1 MNSRWSPFAKQIVIV
16 STVIAAVW
24 LLFRI
29 HLLLTPLVLAFLLAY
44 LISFPVNWLVRRT
57 GWPRT
62 PVTVL
67 VQLLAVFIILSTPA
81 LIVPRVVAL
90 GRSFGTTL
98 INVIQG
104 LLTVTPE
111 PIEITPSLKLDLG
124 AFYEPISQTLRGL
137 LEPGVS
143 SIQNLQ
149 SLLFPFA
156 SGAAVVVWGAVNVVI
171 GGLFVFVVSFYIV
184 KDAPLIGRFV
194 TTHIPEI
201 WLPEARRLWAELTK
215 IWDAFVRGQ
224 LILGIVM
231 GLIIWLSMAILG
243 VRNAPA
249 LGLLSGFLEFVP
261 GVGPVIAAVPGIL
274 IALILGSMWVPL
286 PHLWFAVLVALVY
299 ILLSQLENLYLLPRV
314 IGSRVA
320 LHPAVVIVGALAGAQ
335 LAGVL
340 GILLAAPTIA
350 SLRLLIGYAVRKILD
365 EEPFPTAALPLS
377 QEALWGKLARGRPV
391 TAVLFDL
398 DGTLIETDD
407 QIVANLANRLH
418 FLHRL
423 LPGQDATHLVRR
435 WLMFT
440 EVFANGFVTLLDRL
454 RLDGWLFRL
463 NERLHRMRAIRR
475 SDDFLA
481 VAGSPEILHSLAE
494 RYALGI
500 VTSRNRQET
509 AIFLHQ
515 YGLTDLFKAV
525 VTRDDV
531 GRLKPHPAPLRLAAR
546 RLGVPSARCVMVGDT
561 SVDVRSAKAAG
572 ALAIGVLCGF
582 GQANDFRSA
591 DLVIDS
597 PAQLDQWL

>member
-1 MNSRWSPFAKQIVIV
+1 MNSRWSPFVKQIVIV
-16 STVIAAVW
+16 GAVIAATW
-24 LLFRI
+24 LLFRV

-44 LISFPVNWLVRRT
+44 LVSFPVNWLVRRT

-111 PIEITPSLKLDLG
+111 LIEITPSLKLDLG

-137 LEPGVS
+137 LEPSVS
-143 SIQNLQ
+143 SIQNFQ

-156 SGAAVVVWGAVNVVI
+156 SGAAVVVWSAVNVVI
-171 GGLFVFVVSFYIV
+171 WGLFVLMVSFYIV

-194 TTHIPEI
+194 ATRIPEI
-201 WLPEARRLWAELTK
+201 WLPEARHLWADLTK

-224 LILGIVM
+224 LILGMAM
-231 GLIIWLSMAILG
+231 GLIVWLSMTILG

-274 IALILGSMWVPL
+274 IALILGSTWLPL
-286 PHLWFAVLVALVY
+286 PNLWFAIVVALTY
-299 ILLSQLENLYLLPRV
+299 ILLSQFENLYLLPRV

-320 LHPAVVIVGALAGAQ
+320 LHPAVVIIGALAGAQ
-335 LAGVL
+335 LGGVL

-350 SLRLLIGYAVRKILD
+350 SLRLLTGYAVRKLLD
-365 EEPFPTAALPLS
+365 EEPFPTPTPSPS
-377 QEALWGKLARGRPV
+377 QETLWNELARERPV

-407 QIVANLANRLH
+407 QIVANLTNRLH
-418 FLHRL
+418 FLHQL

-435 WLMFT
+435 WLMFS
-440 EVFANGFVTLLDRL
+440 EMFANGFVTLLDRL

-463 NERLHRMRAIRR
+463 NERLHRMRAIRQP
-475 SDDFLA
+475 SDFLA
-481 VAGSPEILHSLAE
+481 VAGSPEILRNLAE
-494 RYALGI
+494 RYLLGI

-509 AIFLHQ
+509 AIFLRQ

-546 RLGVPSARCVMVGDT
+546 RLGVPPAQCVLVGDT

-572 ALAIGVLCGF
+572 ALSVGVLCGF
-582 GQANDFRSA
+582 GEEGDLRNA
-591 DLVIDS
+591 DLVIGTTGE
-597 PAQLDQWL
+597 LGKWL